1 MTSSIGRVYAA
12 TSALLVLFLAWAVI
26 AAHPWSAGAA
36 SRDPRLV
43 ALRAREARIH
53 HEELVV
59 RRAVTHRWAVYRVRL
74 AHRRREIALVERRH
88 QQQLAADRRAAA
100 AAAAA
105 ATRYSSGPSVRVVSL
120 PALTIT
126 RSS

>member
-1 MTSSIGRVYAA
+1 MTSSTGRVYAA
-12 TSALLVLFLAWAVI
+12 ASALLVLFLAWAVI
-26 AAHPWSAGAA
+26 AAHPWSQAGAA
-36 SRDPRLV
+36 SRDPRVV
-43 ALRAREARIH
+43 ALRAREARIR
-53 HEELVV
+53 HEELAV

-74 AHRRREIALVERRH
+74 AHRRRQIALVERRH

-100 AAAAA
+100 AAAA
-105 ATRYSSGPSVRVVSL
+105 TRYSSGPSVRMVTL